1 MQIILNSK
9 GKESVCRRLGN
20 CSISEGSLL
29 NLLWF
34 IYRLPLQY
42 FTAYGHALPHI
53 PWFTPSP
60 SKKGGWKVGGPMKME
75 VMHNHRRYM
84 NKVSSSD
91 NASDL
96 SGEKCASCR
105 LDHCLWIGMDFQAS
119 CLPEDVSADDVATA
133 FIHRLKHLLASFCT
147 KAISNVCKWWKT
159 PKFLWSCLLGCFCS
173 KNIAIFR
180 PISHW
185 YASVCWEQSFPNKA
199 IWNKVI
205 HQILLLIQSNI
216 GNAMYTVYRIYS
228 NIRKDPIEGQFLAPK
243 MSSNV
248 VSNKDKITK

>member
-29 NLLWF
+29 NHLWF
-34 IYRLPLQY
+34 IYRLPSNTLRLTVMPFPY
-42 FTAYGHALPHI
+42 TLVYP
-53 PWFTPSP
+53 PPP
-60 SKKGGWKVGGPMKME
+60 PRKGMESGPMKME
-75 VMHNHRRYM
+75 VVHNNRRYM

-147 KAISNVCKWWKT
+147 KGISNVCK
-159 PKFLWSCLLGCFCS
+159 
-173 KNIAIFR
+173 
-180 PISHW
+180 
-185 YASVCWEQSFPNKA
+185 
-199 IWNKVI
+199 
-205 HQILLLIQSNI
+205 
-216 GNAMYTVYRIYS
+216 
-228 NIRKDPIEGQFLAPK
+228 
-243 MSSNV
+243 
-248 VSNKDKITK
+248 